1 MTPKR
6 ILLVEDDP
14 VVRGFCL
21 EVLAG
26 QAHTVVAV
34 EDGAVA
40 LEEIRRSPPDVILL
54 DLIMP
59 RARLDGI
66 ALLSKLA
73 AGPRIPVIILSA
85 LGDALVQG
93 LSPELAAAL
102 PIRAILNKPFSF
114 EALAREIDRVDRHV
128 VLG

>member
-14 VVRGFCL
+14 NVRGACVEF
-21 EVLAG
+21 LAG

-34 EDGAVA
+34 DDGAVA
-40 LEEIRRSPPDVILL
+40 LEEIRRTTPDVILL

-66 ALLSKLA
+66 GLLAKLA
-73 AGPRIPVIILSA
+73 VGPLIPIIILSA
-85 LGDALVQG
+85 FGEAVAQE
-93 LSPELAAAL
+93 LSPGLAAAL
-102 PIRAILNKPFSF
+102 QINAILNKPFSF
-114 EALAREIDRVDRHV
+114 EALAREIDRLDSPSVRD
-128 VLG
+128 